1 MKYDELQKKKVKSG
15 IVILYIILMLPFF
28 GISGIR
34 NLVGGLYPVWQAG
47 SMYALVII
55 VLLKAKSAKL
65 DSFVVAL
72 AMCEFLITA
81 VTSYY
86 SSFSFGIFVVS
97 MFFVLIT
104 ISTQFYRDEIIR
116 ALAIIS
122 VTVIYLNLISI
133 IGYVSGAAERF
144 FIGGKNHLSM
154 FMIPA
159 AACIIIHAFQKR
171 KALNFLEIF
180 TLFCIVCSILIGASG
195 AGIVCTLL
203 AIVLFA
209 SNKLVRNRRM
219 LFITLV
225 LLNLFLLFGY
235 NELMKTNTWMHFTEW
250 LGKDA
255 SMTGRTSIW
264 ETTIEMFQKRW
275 LFGYGRGVKFIY
287 LGLDEIWIPGY
298 ETHNMFLQ
306 VLYVTGVVGLVFF
319 IRYLAK
325 AISRLNMNDTVQRVL
340 FIAIFICM
348 VNGLVEANND
358 NTFFRILLAL
368 AYYSKGQEQE
378 GLEEIEEI
386 EEPEEKGDEVS
397 VREIEE
403 TAT

>member
-1 MKYDELQKKKVKSG
+1 MKYDELQKKKVKNG
-15 IVILYIILMLPFF
+15 IVILYIMLMLPFF
-28 GISGIR
+28 GISGVR
-34 NLVGGLYPVWQAG
+34 NFAGGLYPVWQAG
-47 SMYALVII
+47 SMYTLVII
-55 VLLKAKSAKL
+55 VLVKAKYAKL
-65 DSFVVAL
+65 DSFVIAL
-72 AMCEFLITA
+72 AMVEFLITA
-81 VTSYY
+81 VTAYY

-97 MFFVLIT
+97 MFFILIT
-104 ISTQFYRDEIIR
+104 ISIQFYRDEIIR

-122 VTVIYLNLISI
+122 VGVIYLNLISV
-133 IGYVSGAAERF
+133 IGYVSGVSERF

-171 KALNFLEIF
+171 EMLNFLEVS

-203 AIVLFA
+203 AVVLFV
-209 SNKLVRNRRM
+209 SNKAVRNRRM
-219 LFITLV
+219 LFVMLV

-235 NELMKTNTWMHFTEW
+235 NELMKTETWMRFTEW

-264 ETTIEMFQKRW
+264 ETTINMIKSHW
-275 LFGYGRGVKFIY
+275 LLGYGRGVKFIY

-306 VLYVTGVVGLVFF
+306 VLYVTGVVGLVFY
-319 IRYLAK
+319 IRYLTK
-325 AISRLNMNDTVQRVL
+325 AISRLNMNNTIQRVL

-358 NTFFRILLAL
+358 NAFFRILLAL
-368 AYYSKGQEQE
+368 AYYYGSTNEQ
-378 GLEEIEEI
+378 
-386 EEPEEKGDEVS
+386 EKGDEVH
-397 VREIEE
+397 VGEIEE